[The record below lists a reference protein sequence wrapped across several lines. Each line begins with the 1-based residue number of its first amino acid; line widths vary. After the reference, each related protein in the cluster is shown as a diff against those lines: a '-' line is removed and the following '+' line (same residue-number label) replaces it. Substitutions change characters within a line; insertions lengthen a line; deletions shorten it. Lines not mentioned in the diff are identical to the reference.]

1 MSIEGLLSLLAVLA
15 LLLAATAYYAWQLRK
30 TLRSLTDA
38 LHRAEAAGQEQATR
52 IAALEQLRDSQQLAE
67 HAVATGTALVREVH
81 KGIAEIPFSV
91 LEAIP
96 GARQPAKAVRGLHDA
111 ISEGIYGAISGLN
124 KAVGRE
130 LRKGLQAPAADRPA
144 SSVPE
149 PSKSEA
155 AKPAPEPEPPAAPE
169 PDTDPETKPLPDKP
183 WKNWG

>member
-15 LLLAATAYYAWQLRK
+15 LLLAATAYYAWQLRR
-30 TLRSLTDA
+30 TLIDLTAA
-38 LHRAEAAGQEQATR
+38 LHRAEAAGQEQAAR
-52 IAALEQLRDSQQLAE
+52 IAALEQLRDNQQLAE

-81 KGIAEIPFSV
+81 KGIADIPFSV

-111 ISEGIYGAISGLN
+111 ISEGVYGAIAGLN

-130 LRKGLQAPAADRPA
+130 LRKGLHAPAAGSPPA
-144 SSVPE
+144 SSPE
-149 PSKSEA
+149 PPKTEA
-155 AKPAPEPEPPAAPE
+155 AKPTPGHEPPAAPE
-169 PDTDPETKPLPDKP
+169 PDPEDKPLPDKP